1 MKTGLRAIRNRE
13 RTVITNLNYK
23 PKKMKRM
30 KQKIMKFLEILT
42 WIIPV
47 MKKLISLLKE
57 SQGNKEN
64 GEES

>member
-13 RTVITNLNYK
+13 WRVITNLNYK

-47 MKKLISLLKE
+47 VKKLISLLKE